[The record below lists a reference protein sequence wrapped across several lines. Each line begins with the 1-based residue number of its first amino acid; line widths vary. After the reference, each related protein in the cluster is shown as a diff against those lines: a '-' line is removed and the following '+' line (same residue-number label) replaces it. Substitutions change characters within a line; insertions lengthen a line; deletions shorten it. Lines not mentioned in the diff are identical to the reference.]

1 MSPPNSLLDKAMHG
15 AGLGNDP
22 SPSSLLSRA
31 LAAREPVSASPE
43 TIETETETEFATG
56 FDATGF
62 EDLGREIEMLPPHH
76 DSILKLWSLVCD
88 RIPLAA
94 IALFLPQDG
103 FLVSAAQNGFPLGVD
118 DSIPLSLAS
127 TSQNGL
133 EPLDN
138 ETRALIAPILGVP
151 LSLSLRASTM
161 SPESDPF
168 GLWVFHDSVLEE
180 SNRESHEK
188 LGILLAH
195 AADGLPAALME
206 SPVADPAR
214 TLLDGSVKY
223 ASASAIVFDLSSFV
237 TGEQTRFR
245 GLMPSMI
252 RSSFLAACRK
262 ILSQGG
268 AAVAYDDM
276 AIACILGSTSTLD
289 PDLALFQFSKTL
301 KRIMPYISK
310 DTFPKGRVLRIDPG
324 SKSALEDLSNFLL
337 G

>member
-15 AGLGNDP
+15 VGRSNEP
-22 SPSSLLSRA
+22 SPSSFLSRA
-31 LAAREPVSASPE
+31 MAAREPLADQVEIA
-43 TIETETETEFATG
+43 ETEDTSGLDE
-56 FDATGF
+56 TGF
-62 EDLGREIEMLPPHH
+62 EDLARDIAMLPPHH
-76 DSILKLWSLVCD
+76 DSILKLWSFVCD

-103 FLVSAAQNGFPLGVD
+103 FLVSAAQNGFPMGVD
-118 DSIPLSLAS
+118 DGIPLSIAS
-127 TSQNGL
+127 PSQNGV

-138 ETRALIAPILGVP
+138 EARALIAPILGVP

-161 SPESDPF
+161 SLESDHF

-180 SNRESHEK
+180 SNSEVQEK
-188 LGILLAH
+188 LGILLSH
-195 AADGLPAALME
+195 AADRLPAVAIE
-206 SPVADPAR
+206 SPVADPVRILHEVSA
-214 TLLDGSVKY
+214 KY
-223 ASASAIVFDLSSFV
+223 SSATAIVFDLSCIV

-276 AIACILGSTSTLD
+276 AIACILGSTPTLD

-301 KRIMPYISK
+301 KRILPFLSE
-310 DTFPKGRVLRIDPG
+310 DTFPKGRAFRLDPG
-324 SKSALEDLSNFLL
+324 SKSAFEDLSNFLPD
-337 G
+337 